1 MAILKTLTI
10 NGTVYT
16 LTPTVPTASVT
27 LIASAWT
34 GSDHHYSQVVNI
46 PGVTPYTKVDLLPT
60 AEQLAEFHTKSVG
73 FVAENEDGRVTVCAI
88 GDKPTSNYTIPVTLT
103 EVTV

>member
-27 LIASAWT
+27 LLASAWT

-46 PGVTPYTKVDLLPT
+46 PGVTPYTKVDLQPT
-60 AEQLAEFHTKSVG
+60 AEQMVEFHTKSVG
-73 FVAENEDGRVTVCAI
+73 FVAENEDGRAI
-88 GDKPTSNYTIPVTLT
+88 IVNSLCHLLSKVKTGTRLPFKAF
-103 EVTV
+103 